1 MRRLAL
7 TATLAVVV
15 GLGSLMGAG
24 TAMAATV
31 VVDDDG
37 QATAADCDS
46 ATATPYTTIS
56 AAVTASAGGDTIVVC
71 PGTYDERLV
80 IDKQITL
87 SGSGVGSTI
96 VQNTAVPSGPNA
108 GDFADVQLTTGASG
122 TVIQDISF
130 DFNGAGGTR
139 QGWGIVIS
147 DFNGPAVT
155 GVQILNNEIF
165 IGKGSGAAS
174 IGEGVGIQT
183 GKNADVG
190 GLLISGNAF
199 HGDQAAGVGSEG
211 IYINPVAG
219 GGSVTIA
226 DNAFDGHLF
235 VGVSI
240 ESGNVTVSNNTIVD
254 TIAPNTAGTH
264 GLRVNDFVGGVNY
277 SGIVLSGNAIDG
289 FENGMRLG
297 SGASAASTLTIN
309 AQGNVITGNTRGVW
323 VRHDA
328 VPTIEGGI
336 ICGNTTG
343 IEVLSSAVFSAQGN
357 WWGDASGPTHPG
369 NAGGTGDS
377 VVDGGNGGSG
387 TVDFDPWVDT
397 ISGSADAAT
406 AGSPSVVS
414 FQFSDAGG
422 TVFLGQGVGP
432 FTVTTDNGT
441 VSPATAFVNAPAGTV
456 EVTLTP
462 ATAGQAI
469 VTVVGPCGLDGTL
482 GGNSVTLNVAAAPV
496 GPTPTPSQLPLT
508 GSEPG
513 GESGLT
519 LVLALA
525 AGAIAMAGAGSALV
539 AVRRRR

>member
-1 MRRLAL
+1 MRSLAL
-7 TATLAVVV
+7 TITLTVLV

-24 TAMAATV
+24 TAMASTV

-56 AAVTASAGGDTIVVC
+56 AAVTASAGGDTIGVC

-80 IDKQITL
+80 IDKQLTL
-87 SGSGVGSTI
+87 SGSGGGSTI

-108 GDFADVQLTTGASG
+108 GDFADVQLTAGASG
-122 TVIQDISF
+122 AVIQDISF
-130 DFNGAGGTR
+130 DFNGTDGTR

-147 DFNGPAVT
+147 DFNGPTVT

-165 IGKGSGAAS
+165 LGKGSGAAS

-190 GLLISGNAF
+190 GLLVSGNSF

-226 DNAFDGHLF
+226 DNTFDGHLF

-240 ESGNVTVSNNTIVD
+240 ESGNVSVSNNTIVD

-264 GLRVNDFVGGVNY
+264 GLRVNDFVGGVSY
-277 SGIVLSGNAIDG
+277 SGIALSGNAIDG

-297 SGASAASTLTIN
+297 SSASASSTLTIN

-323 VRHDA
+323 VRYDA

-336 ICGNTTG
+336 ICGNTAG
-343 IEVLSSAVFSAQGN
+343 IEVLSSAVFSAEGN

-369 NAGGTGDS
+369 NAGGSGDS

-406 AGSPSVVS
+406 AGSPSGVS

-422 TVFLGQGVGP
+422 TVFLGEGAGP
-432 FTVTTDNGT
+432 FEVTTDNGT
-441 VSPATAFVNAPAGTV
+441 VSPSPAFINAAEGTV

-462 ATAGQAI
+462 ASEGTAT
-469 VTVVGPCGLDGTL
+469 VTITGPCGLDDTL
-482 GGNSVTLNVAAAPV
+482 GGNSVTLDVAAAPV
-496 GPTPTPSQLPLT
+496 APTPTPSQLPLT
-508 GSEPG
+508 GGQPA
-513 GESGLT
+513 SGADVPWLAMLFAGVT
-519 LVLALA
+519 L
-525 AGAIAMAGAGSALV
+525 AGAGGALV